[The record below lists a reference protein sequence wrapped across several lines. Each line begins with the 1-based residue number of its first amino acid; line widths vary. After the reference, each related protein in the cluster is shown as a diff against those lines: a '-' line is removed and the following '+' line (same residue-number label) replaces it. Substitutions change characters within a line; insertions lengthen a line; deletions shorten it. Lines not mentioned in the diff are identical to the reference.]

1 MFKRV
6 PNKLE
11 RMIINKGIL
20 DELTTQAKVSPRLRM
35 NMDLRNSPEDK
46 SQRMLNAIE
55 PGSPLPIHRH
65 RNSSETVVCLRGRLV
80 EEFYDEL
87 ERTCTEAIEL
97 SPNGPVVAL
106 NIPIGQWHTV
116 RSLESGT
123 VILEV
128 KDGSYE
134 PLGPEDIL
142 ESGLVSRLRDFLE
155 SEARSCSMDPACV
168 TPEYVFRMWGEKV
181 PLDDIAKALDEAKA
195 LLR

>member
-1 MFKRV
+1 MK
-6 PNKLE
+6 
-11 RMIINKGIL
+11 INKALL
-20 DELTTQAKVSPRLRM
+20 DNLTEQAKVSPRLRM
-35 NMDLRNSPEDK
+35 NMDLRNSAEDK

-55 PGSPLPIHRH
+55 PESPLPIHRH

-87 ERTCTEAIEL
+87 ERTEAIEL
-97 SPNGPVVAL
+97 SPNGPVVAV

-128 KDGSYE
+128 KDGPYE

-142 ESGLVSRLRDFLE
+142 S
-155 SEARSCSMDPACV
+155 
-168 TPEYVFRMWGEKV
+168 
-181 PLDDIAKALDEAKA
+181 
-195 LLR
+195 

>member
-1 MFKRV
+1 
-6 PNKLE
+6 
-11 RMIINKGIL
+11 
-20 DELTTQAKVSPRLRM
+20 M
-35 NMDLRNSPEDK
+35 NMDLRNSAADG
-46 SQRMLNAIE
+46 SQRMLNASE

-65 RNSSETVVCLRGRLV
+65 QYSSETVVCLRGRLV
-80 EEFYDEL
+80 VEFYDEL
-87 ERTCTEAIEL
+87 ERRCTEAIEL
-97 SPNGPVVAL
+97 SPNGPVMAV

-128 KDGSYE
+128 KDGAYE

-155 SEARSCSMDPACV
+155 SEARSCSMDSACAS
-168 TPEYVFRMWGEKV
+168 PEYVFRMWGGKV
-181 PLDDIAKALDEAKA
+181 PIDDIAKVLDEAKA

>member
-1 MFKRV
+1 MK
-6 PNKLE
+6 
-11 RMIINKGIL
+11 ITQAIL
-20 DELTTQAKVSPRLRM
+20 DDLTAKAKVSPRLRM
-35 NMDLRNSPEDK
+35 NLDLRDTDEDT

-65 RNSSETVVCLRGRLV
+65 QNTSETVVCIRGRLV

-97 SPNGPVVAL
+97 SPNGPVVAV

-128 KDGSYE
+128 KDGHYE

-142 ESGLVSRLRDFLE
+142 EYGLVSRLRDFLE

-168 TPEYVFRMWGEKV
+168 SPEYVYRMWGGSV
-181 PLDDIAKALDEAKA
+181 PLDDIAKDLDEAKA

>member
-1 MFKRV
+1 
-6 PNKLE
+6 
-11 RMIINKGIL
+11 MIITQQIL
-20 DELTTQAKVSPRLRM
+20 DKLSAKAKTFPRLRM
-35 NMDLRNSPEDK
+35 NLDLRNSAEDK

-97 SPNGPVVAL
+97 SPGGPVVAV

-128 KDGSYE
+128 KDGAYE
-134 PLGPEDIL
+134 PLGPEDNL
-142 ESGLVSRLRDFLE
+142 ESGLVSRLKDFLE

-168 TPEYVFRMWGEKV
+168 TPDYVYRMWGGKV
-181 PLDDIAKALDEAKA
+181 PLDDIAKALDAAKA